1 MRVAAGASRAPTSVR
16 QKLTAESSG
25 RAGAA
30 RVCCLYAVEQVRA
43 AAAGVAAPGSVCVDV
58 AVPADA
64 FLAVA
69 AGQGTF
75 SRLAASAR
83 AARRAPRGRRFLVG
97 SGSRCM
103 ARRLKPT
110 AAPALSSCALLAP
123 QACAPA
129 DTGRCHLRTLCLPR
143 NGGGPGRQTPRG
155 SFTQTRD
162 GVSIDQSAVRVAR
175 AYGCS
180 LLYGY
185 SCGRT
190 GSDASNTAAAL
201 TFGQFRAL
209 R

>member
-1 MRVAAGASRAPTSVR
+1 MRSSRCEPPRPVSRHQGASVLTWRCRPTP
-16 QKLTAESSG
+16 SSLLPQG
-25 RAGAA
+25 RARFRDA
-30 RVCCLYAVEQVRA
+30 LHQH
-43 AAAGVAAPGSVCVDV
+43 
-58 AVPADA
+58 VPRDG
-64 FLAVA
+64 LGGGAVA
-69 AGQGTF
+69 RSDT
-75 SRLAASAR
+75 RER
-83 AARRAPRGRRFLVG
+83 KFLVG
-97 SGSRCM
+97 TGSRCT
-103 ARRLKPT
+103 ARRLKHT

-143 NGGGPGRQTPRG
+143 NGGGPGRQTPCG

-201 TFGQFRAL
+201 PFRPFRAL